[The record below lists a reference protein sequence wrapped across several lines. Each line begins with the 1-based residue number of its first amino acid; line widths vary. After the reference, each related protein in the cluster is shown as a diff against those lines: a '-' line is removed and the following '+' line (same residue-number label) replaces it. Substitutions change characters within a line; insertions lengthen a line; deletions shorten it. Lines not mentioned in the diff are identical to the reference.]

1 MDQYNYDT
9 VSPSVTSMYQSTPY
23 VYKTEPVYSPSSS
36 YNYSQLATQTGYNPY
51 MTQFYPWTSADYTQD
66 QNSSATNESAYLY
79 ASPKSYSQNKSS
91 PAYSS
96 NSSDTSPASNCFQT
110 HDYIKMAS
118 NLQFQLFN
126 ANSSPINYHVANQ
139 NNYSSYLHDNSAY
152 SQSSVSIDYSGSSM
166 ITPNQSGINERNAN
180 GNQALGNNQCDENT
194 NASTTTTSTKKL
206 INSVITPEM
215 MSIEGKLFYE
225 NIFICLVAIIK

>member
-1 MDQYNYDT
+1 
-9 VSPSVTSMYQSTPY
+9 
-23 VYKTEPVYSPSSS
+23 
-36 YNYSQLATQTGYNPY
+36 
-51 MTQFYPWTSADYTQD
+51 
-66 QNSSATNESAYLY
+66 
-79 ASPKSYSQNKSS
+79 
-91 PAYSS
+91 
-96 NSSDTSPASNCFQT
+96 
-110 HDYIKMAS
+110 
-118 NLQFQLFN
+118 
-126 ANSSPINYHVANQ
+126 
-139 NNYSSYLHDNSAY
+139 
-152 SQSSVSIDYSGSSM
+152 M